1 MPAGMPSQK
10 ITGIGAEKTCTEYLI
25 VSTR

>member
-10 ITGIGAEKTCTEYLI
+10 ITGIRAEKTCTEYLI
-25 VSTR
+25 VTTR